1 LFERIQHGISW
12 ILRESEDVVVDS
24 ALLETFRQKEIKFFF
39 VIDPIEISCF
49 NY

>member
-1 LFERIQHGISW
+1 MQHGISW
-12 ILRESEDVVVDS
+12 ILRETEDVFVDS
-24 ALLETFRQKEIKFFF
+24 ALLETFRQKEIIFYF